1 MEGDSVCCELR
12 AQAHSQPLRDCSHG
26 YQVEGDGVIS
36 VYKKNLNY
44 LQMCAGNQV
53 DILVPLLRERP

>member
-36 VYKKNLNY
+36 VYKKKKSKLFTDV
-44 LQMCAGNQV
+44 C
-53 DILVPLLRERP
+53 R